1 MKKALAL
8 IAVVAITFTAF
19 AGTAQAT
26 WWNRYKLNYNTGW
39 VDHGMIGNYH
49 VIGRMHEVNNYMWTE
64 NQGVIYGGDAGPSH
78 ETLQINYDVK
88 CLDGNKPIT
97 ITHYNRHYNVVT
109 VGPRGLDG
117 QKQYKSDQGPLG
129 APWFFIR
136 YVDPKASD
144 MPFVGSGQ
152 QKWWSGWFLSLRD
165 TASIND
171 IIFSM
176 IPLEDIPLIY
186 DITIT
191 DSAGNVILYLH

>member
-8 IAVVAITFTAF
+8 ILVAAITFTAF

-26 WWNRYKLNYNTGW
+26 WWLKYRLNYNTGW

-49 VIGRMHEVNNYMWTE
+49 VIGKIHEVDNAMWME
-64 NQGVIYGGDAGPSH
+64 NQGVVYMPGH
-78 ETLQINYDVK
+78 ETWQVNYDVK

-97 ITHYNRHYNVVT
+97 LTHYNRHYNVVT
-109 VGPRGLDG
+109 VGPRDSSGY
-117 QKQYKSDQGPLG
+117 KQFKSDQGPLG
-129 APWFFIR
+129 APWYFVR

-144 MPFVGSGQ
+144 LPFVGNGQ
-152 QKWWSGWFLSLRD
+152 QAWFWYGALSLRD
-165 TASIND
+165 TASLND
-171 IIFSM
+171 IIFTM

>member
-8 IAVVAITFTAF
+8 ILVITITFTAF

-26 WWNRYKLNYNTGW
+26 WWLKYRLNYNTGW

-49 VIGRMHEVNNYMWTE
+49 VIGKIHEVDNAMWTE
-64 NQGVIYGGDAGPSH
+64 NQGVVYAPGH
-78 ETLQINYDVK
+78 ETWQVNYDVK

-109 VGPRGLDG
+109 VGPRDSSGF
-117 QKQYKSDQGPLG
+117 KQFKSDQGPLG
-129 APWFFIR
+129 APWYFVR

-144 MPFVGSGQ
+144 LPFVGNGQ
-152 QKWWSGWFLSLRD
+152 QAWFWFGALSIKD
-165 TASIND
+165 TASISD
-171 IIFSM
+171 IIFTM

-191 DSAGNVILYLH
+191 DSAGNVMLYLH